1 MLLADASME
10 IVMAIRFCVAT
21 LQALCLPS
29 KCFATHLLTWEQTLD
44 GSVWLVFL
52 LLVGELTK
60 NNY

>member
-29 KCFATHLLTWEQTLD
+29 KCLATHLLTWEQTLER
-44 GSVWLVFL
+44 LVR
-52 LLVGELTK
+52 LVSL
-60 NNY
+60 